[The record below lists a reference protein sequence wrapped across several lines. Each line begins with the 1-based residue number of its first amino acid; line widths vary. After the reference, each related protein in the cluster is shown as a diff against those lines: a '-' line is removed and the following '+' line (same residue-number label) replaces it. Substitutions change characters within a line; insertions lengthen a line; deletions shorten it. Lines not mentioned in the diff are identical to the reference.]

1 MENTAGNARWRHSD
15 RQKIHPGV
23 HPGNRDEVFIWQN
36 FQLAYRDLDWKS
48 EISETGPARST
59 GLIWR
64 GPNRLEHGLHIG
76 ILLGVPLNGQPK
88 WHLKHFFDCLTCTF
102 HVPYITGAN
111 LGLVIFYHCSD
122 SCLYI
127 LKVSIFLKEWL
138 CEKGHRDCFRV
149 IQRSQASFFNTL

>member
-1 MENTAGNARWRHSD
+1 MWKIQQAMQDDAIRTARKFIPPFIPVTGMKCSYG
-15 RQKIHPGV
+15 KISSPLSEISVG
-23 HPGNRDEVFIWQN
+23 
-36 FQLAYRDLDWKS
+36 KS

-76 ILLGVPLNGQPK
+76 IHLGVPLNGQPK

-102 HVPYITGAN
+102 HVPYITGVN

-138 CEKGHRDCFRV
+138 CEKGHTDCFRV
-149 IQRSQASFFNTL
+149 IQRSQA